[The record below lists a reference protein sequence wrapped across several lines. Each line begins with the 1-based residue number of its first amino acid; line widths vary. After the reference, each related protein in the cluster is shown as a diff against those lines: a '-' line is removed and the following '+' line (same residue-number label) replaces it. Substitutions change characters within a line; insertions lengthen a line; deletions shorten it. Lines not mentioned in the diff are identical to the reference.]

1 VLPVVKHIPGH
12 GRAKVDSHHACPVV
26 ETEAEELMRSDF
38 APFQAL
44 AAIPW
49 AMSAH
54 IVYRAIDSTAPATLS
69 CRVISEV
76 IRGVIGF
83 DGVLV
88 SDDLSMRALGG
99 DIAERAERALTAGCD
114 LVLHCNADRSE
125 MEVIAAATGPISA
138 HAVGRLARAETVRCR
153 GRQPFDRRE
162 AEAHFEALLA
172 GGMISGLAER

>member
-1 VLPVVKHIPGH
+1 
-12 GRAKVDSHHACPVV
+12 
-26 ETEAEELMRSDF
+26 MRSDF

-83 DGVLV
+83 DGVLI
-88 SDDLSMRALGG
+88 SDDL
-99 DIAERAERALTAGCD
+99 
-114 LVLHCNADRSE
+114 
-125 MEVIAAATGPISA
+125 
-138 HAVGRLARAETVRCR
+138 
-153 GRQPFDRRE
+153 
-162 AEAHFEALLA
+162 
-172 GGMISGLAER
+172 